1 MIRRPPIST
10 RTDTLVPDTTLF
22 RSGQVGELLRLQ
34 RQQLVPGLGGLERAG
49 RRLAGGH
56 QLVDRAARTTQIA
69 DHTGLDIHGVL
80 EGGDAVAPA
89 ASRARDHRALRTRK
103 IDVLRLPS
111 ELALDRL
118 HIVSPALGLLDQLL
132 RLADLGRK
140 SKRLNSSHQFYN
152 R

>member
-69 DHTGLDIHGVL
+69 DHTGLDLHGVL
-80 EGGDAVAPA
+80 DGGDAVAPA
-89 ASRARDHRALRTRK
+89 AFRAPDPRSLRTRK
-103 IDVLRLPS
+103 IDVLIMTS
-111 ELALDRL
+111 ALA
-118 HIVSPALGLLDQLL
+118 PALLHLVRHALVLLDILIRRRAVQ
-132 RLADLGRK
+132 GK
-140 SKRLNSSHQFYN
+140 SE
-152 R
+152 